1 VAELSV
7 RAAGRNARG
16 FTLVEVLLAVALLAI
31 GLTALTTTF
40 SSGFGKVVE
49 SRAQMKAVEYGRQ
62 MLEQLRN
69 QPFDSPTTG
78 NDTPEAD
85 ITRSWSIMQVAGT
98 TAPNGLVIITVTV
111 TWRST
116 SPVPDAGDPAG
127 RVDVILETSQEGR
140 GPGAHGVGETPGP
153 AGCTR
158 TAPQGHVT
166 TIFRPASS
174 RSSRI
179 VSVPQVTCHWWKA
192 TRDSRSCAGR
202 SDAGG
207 VVGPSA
213 APPRIASRGRRA
225 APAAASLS
233 SMR

>member
-1 VAELSV
+1 MAELSV

-16 FTLVEVLLAVALLAI
+16 FTLVEVLIAVALSAI

-49 SRAQMKAVEYGRQ
+49 SRAQTKAVEYGRQ

-69 QPFDSPTTG
+69 QPFDPGPTTG

-116 SPVPDAGDPAG
+116 SPIPQFLT
-127 RVDVILETSQEGR
+127 LET
-140 GPGAHGVGETPGP
+140 
-153 AGCTR
+153 
-158 TAPQGHVT
+158 
-166 TIFRPASS
+166 
-174 RSSRI
+174 
-179 VSVPQVTCHWWKA
+179 
-192 TRDSRSCAGR
+192 
-202 SDAGG
+202 
-207 VVGPSA
+207 
-213 APPRIASRGRRA
+213 RRA
-225 APAAASLS
+225 EWT
-233 SMR
+233 